1 MLALSQKTVSKLTFI
16 RSLEPCILI
25 STAPHVKYCPVF
37 HSDKVGKPSYSLKDK
52 HTYIFLDHLYVF
64 GPVYNGINTR
74 VLISFRTIN
83 TVINICLYRF
93 VLSPYNWE
101 LMANQRLQLHVIF
114 AVNDVIT
121 WLKLCRRVFSMCM
134 CSHGVFKC
142 SKAWAYIAKLSNT
155 NVRCN
160 VGSVLGNKGSN
171 TSNIR
176 KHLHTKHAIYL
187 KQHAVHFISR
197 LHLKLQLPCL
207 SRADNIHLKIHI
219 KLV

>member
-93 VLSPYNWE
+93 VLSLYNWE

-114 AVNDVIT
+114 HL
-121 WLKLCRRVFSMCM
+121 WMMS
-134 CSHGVFKC
+134 SHGWSYLDVWFPC
-142 SKAWAYIAKLSNT
+142 ACAVVVCL
-155 NVRCN
+155 NVQKR
-160 VGSVLGNKGSN
+160 GL
-171 TSNIR
+171 T
-176 KHLHTKHAIYL
+176 
-187 KQHAVHFISR
+187 
-197 LHLKLQLPCL
+197 LQ
-207 SRADNIHLKIHI
+207 N
-219 KLV
+219 